1 MSNSLS
7 TQNAYSSILNLLQ
20 TEIAIKQTKDF
31 FESTLAN
38 ALNLTRVSAP
48 ILLKSGKGLND
59 DLNGVERMVSFE
71 AIDIKNTNIE
81 IVQSLAKW
89 KRMALARYG
98 FDLGAG
104 LYTDMNAI
112 RRDEVLDHLHSIYVD
127 QWDWEKIISKEQRSI
142 ETLKSEV
149 QKIYQVFKNTE
160 KHLNEL
166 YPALTP
172 VLPEDI
178 HFITTQELENM
189 YPALTSKE
197 REDRIAKEYGAVFIM
212 QIGGQLMSGEKHDG
226 RSPDYDDWSLN
237 GDIIFW
243 YPTLEQAIEVSSMGI
258 RVDEE
263 ALKKQ
268 LKITNT
274 EDRMSLEYH
283 QAVLNRELPYT
294 IGGGIGQ
301 SRICMFFLKKVH
313 IGEVQVS
320 VWNDQIIEDCAKA
333 NITLL

>member
-1 MSNSLS
+1 MSKSLS
-7 TQNAYSSILNLLQ
+7 TQNVYTSKLALLQ
-20 TEIAIKQTKDF
+20 TEVAIKKTKDY
-31 FESTLAN
+31 FESSLAE

-71 AIDIKNTNIE
+71 ALDIKNANIE

-98 FDLGAG
+98 FSLEEG

-127 QWDWEKIISKEQRSI
+127 QWDWEKIITKEQRKLQ
-142 ETLKSEV
+142 TLKMEV

-160 KHLNEL
+160 NYLYEL
-166 YPALTP
+166 YPVLEP
-172 VLPEDI
+172 VLPEEI
-178 HFITTQELENM
+178 HFITTQELETK
-189 YPALTSKE
+189 YPDLSPKE
-197 REDRIAKEYGAVFIM
+197 REDSIAKEYGAVFIM
-212 QIGGQLMSGEKHDG
+212 QIGGQLLSGEKHDG

-243 YPTLEQAIEVSSMGI
+243 YPLLEQAVEVSSMGI

-268 LKITNT
+268 LKISKT
-274 EDRMSLEYH
+274 EERMSLEYH
-283 QAVLNRELPYT
+283 QAILNRELPYT

-301 SRICMFFLKKVH
+301 SRICMFFLKKIH

-320 VWNDQIIEDCAKA
+320 VWNDEIIENCRKE
-333 NITLL
+333 NIILL

>member
-1 MSNSLS
+1 MAKSIS
-7 TQNAYSSILNLLQ
+7 TQNVYTSKLALLQ
-20 TEIAIKQTKDF
+20 TEVAIKKTKDY
-31 FESTLAN
+31 FESSLAE

-71 AIDIKNTNIE
+71 ALDIKNANIE

-98 FDLGAG
+98 FDLEAG

-127 QWDWEKIISKEQRSI
+127 QWDWEKIITKEQRNLQ
-142 ETLKSEV
+142 TLKNEV

-160 KHLNEL
+160 NYLYGL
-166 YPALTP
+166 YPVLEP
-172 VLPEDI
+172 VLPEKI
-178 HFITTQELENM
+178 HFITTQELETK
-189 YPALTSKE
+189 YPNLSPKE
-197 REDRIAKEYGAVFIM
+197 REDSIAKEFGAVFIM
-212 QIGGQLMSGEKHDG
+212 QIGGELESGEKHDG
-226 RSPDYDDWSLN
+226 RSPDYDDWTLN

-243 YPTLEQAIEVSSMGI
+243 YPLLEQSVEVSSMGI

-268 LKITNT
+268 LKISNT
-274 EDRMSLEYH
+274 EERMSLEYH
-283 QAVLNRELPYT
+283 QAILNRELPYT

-320 VWNDQIIEDCAKA
+320 VWNDEIIENCRKE
-333 NITLL
+333 NIILL

>member
-1 MSNSLS
+1 MQNSLS
-7 TQNAYSSILNLLQ
+7 TQTRYTSKLNLIQ
-20 TEIAIKQTKDF
+20 TEVAIKQTKDF
-31 FESTLAN
+31 FESSLAE

-71 AIDIKNTNIE
+71 AIDIKNANIE

-98 FDLGAG
+98 FVLGAG

-127 QWDWEKIISKEQRSI
+127 QWDWEKIISKEHRNI

-166 YPALTP
+166 YPALEP
-172 VLPEDI
+172 VLPESI
-178 HFITTQELENM
+178 HFITTQELETM
-189 YPALTSKE
+189 YPELTPKE
-197 REDRIAKEYGAVFIM
+197 REDRIAKEYRAVFIM

-243 YPTLEQAIEVSSMGI
+243 YPTLEQSIEVSSMGI
-258 RVDEE
+258 RVDED

-283 QAVLNRELPYT
+283 QAVLNCELPYT

-320 VWNDQIIEDCAKA
+320 VWNDQILEDCSKA